1 MLLYHSGKPNT
12 WDNHL
17 IFLINELV
25 SEIFL
30 STRNSALFLPA
41 SLHQLIGESVNF
53 RTLKINN
60 SIVLIGL
67 GLANREIE
75 RNCSFLVR

>member
-1 MLLYHSGKPNT
+1 MLLYHSGKPNS
-12 WDNHL
+12 WVNHL

-25 SEIFL
+25 SEIFI
-30 STRNSALFLPA
+30 STINSALFLPA
-41 SLHQLIGESVNF
+41 PLHQLIEESVNF

-60 SIVLIGL
+60 SIVLIVL

-75 RNCSFLVR
+75 HNFSFLVR